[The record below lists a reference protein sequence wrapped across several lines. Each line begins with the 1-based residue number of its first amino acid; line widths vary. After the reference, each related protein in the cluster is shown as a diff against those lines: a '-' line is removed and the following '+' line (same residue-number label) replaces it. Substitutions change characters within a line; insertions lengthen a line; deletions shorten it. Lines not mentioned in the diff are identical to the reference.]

1 MKKKV
6 KRKVKKFYKKNK
18 RLVNIF
24 AALFSILLLAFIVR
38 LYTLH
43 LNRASSTLANKTDA
57 EFVKEEYDSNSNG
70 FYTVDIEKDMNKY
83 FKSNLNES
91 VTYRV
96 KNETFKINI
105 YKSHEKISKKV
116 TYHIDKIADDERDI
130 NARVTFDNLKTIEF
144 RTGGANSATVIHL
157 IGESNTSYFV
167 ITGDT
172 YYTLGDDIESI
183 SFENGDFYYRSYNN
197 KYLAIDTVG
206 SCNEELRLSIEDFNE
221 DDVFY
226 TYGKI
231 NFLKDFYQ
239 KLASKSYSVR
249 DKCASLEQSKELQ
262 E

>member
-1 MKKKV
+1 MSKGEIGRSIHAGV
-6 KRKVKKFYKKNK
+6 QRSVGSFGMGQRWTSRK
-18 RLVNIF
+18 
-24 AALFSILLLAFIVR
+24 IL
-38 LYTLH
+38 
-43 LNRASSTLANKTDA
+43 
-57 EFVKEEYDSNSNG
+57 
-70 FYTVDIEKDMNKY
+70 
-83 FKSNLNES
+83 
-91 VTYRV
+91 
-96 KNETFKINI
+96 
-105 YKSHEKISKKV
+105 
-116 TYHIDKIADDERDI
+116 
-130 NARVTFDNLKTIEF
+130 
-144 RTGGANSATVIHL
+144 
-157 IGESNTSYFV
+157 
-167 ITGDT
+167 
-172 YYTLGDDIESI
+172 